1 MEARCRVGEGPLQV
15 IVLFLHPMEES
26 RFTVKQE
33 VGENLRRQ
41 EKSPSGEPGRFV
53 LTVL

>member
-1 MEARCRVGEGPLQV
+1 MEARHRVGEGLLQV
-15 IVLFLHPMEES
+15 ILLFFHPVKES

-41 EKSPSGEPGRFV
+41 EKSPSGEPSQFV
-53 LTVL
+53 LTVF